1 MTAGLKGHALFAGGH
16 GDGGAARGRPDQP
29 QCTTARG
36 ARQTSEDFPELR
48 LAVATARASGDY
60 AAFCAARRDLL
71 LAQAAA
77 YLAGKRE
84 R

>member
-16 GDGGAARGRPDQP
+16 GDGGAARGGPDQLHD
-29 QCTTARG
+29 TTTRG
-36 ARQTSEDFPELR
+36 ARQASEDFPELR
-48 LAVATARASGDY
+48 SAIATARDSNDY
-60 AAFCAARRDLL
+60 AAYCAARRDLL